1 MIQHFIPA
9 TAPEHTLKKSRA
21 VVSQDLFNFHRQ
33 SKEVIDSV
41 LSTSPPVPQAT
52 PERWLIPSSPAHD
65 DAEVRLWLDTQA
77 GQASDCMKGRHRD
90 RNSLAVRRH
99 THI

>member
-1 MIQHFIPA
+1 MIQHFTPS

-21 VVSQDLFNFHRQ
+21 VVSQDLFKSHRQ
-33 SKEVIDSV
+33 SKELIDSV

-65 DAEVRLWLDTQA
+65 DVEVCLFGWAWKLDMQA
-77 GQASDCMKGRHRD
+77 IA
-90 RNSLAVRRH
+90 
-99 THI
+99 